1 MSRTETDV
9 KMKRKNQV
17 PESVMN
23 SGDCLGKAL
32 AKPSVILT
40 FKAQLF
46 VSRGVGTGEGR
57 CKLTLKLTRTF

>member
-1 MSRTETDV
+1 MSRMETDV

-32 AKPSVILT
+32 VKPSVILT

-46 VSRGVGTGEGR
+46 VSGGGVGDRGGAS
-57 CKLTLKLTRTF
+57 